1 MEADTLD
8 EVINIAIQIGG
19 QGAKV
24 LGFFLAILFLGKI
37 LEGVKALNDF
47 VSKGRGGLSKGAGN
61 FGKDFAERADNRRAA
76 RAVDGRGIS
85 NITSLGRYRR
95 RASRDAQNAS
105 LKAERSRAEQKYVAG
120 KVATENDDGE
130 LVATRFGRKL
140 AGGSLAGRADPQA
153 VQRALAAAKFTIEK
167 VEADE
172 VKAQHALLENFSP
185 DQLMDVI
192 NNPGAND
199 PAKVAA
205 AIEKIVKVG
214 TTEQIGQAID
224 AHGSSGKSSVITRS
238 LGSALAADG
247 PGFLKGSDIGKIS
260 QGVLGATTADVA
272 AKNVAAGAYSQEKM
286 VAAAP
291 DELKYASDA
300 AAAVAAK
307 TGDMSAVDK
316 LKETADLLEHNAQLV
331 GKIKHNAENIHKL
344 AQYGTI

>member
-37 LEGVKALNDF
+37 LEGVKALND
-47 VSKGRGGLSKGAGN
+47 VISKGRAGAGKGAGE
-61 FGKDFAERADNRRAA
+61 FGKNFAERADNRRAA
-76 RAVDGRGIS
+76 RAMDGRGIS
-85 NITSLGRYRR
+85 NITSLGKFRR
-95 RASRDAQNAS
+95 QAKRDALDNS
-105 LKAERSRAEQKYVAG
+105 LKAERGRSAQSYVAG
-120 KVATENDDGE
+120 QVADENGE
-130 LVATRFGRKL
+130 ATRFGRRL
-140 AGGSLAGRADPQA
+140 AGASLGGSADPQA

-172 VKAQHALLENFSP
+172 VKAQHALLEDFDPS
-185 DQLMDVI
+185 QLMDVI
-192 NNPGAND
+192 NNPGSND

-214 TTEQIGQAID
+214 STEQIAQAID
-224 AHGSSGKSSVITRS
+224 KHGSSGKSSVITRS

-247 PGFLKGSDIGKIS
+247 PGFLKGSDIGRIS
-260 QGVLGATTADVA
+260 QGTLGATTADVA
-272 AKNVAAGAYSQEKM
+272 ARNIAAGTMSQEKM

-300 AAAVAAK
+300 AAALAA
-307 TGDMSAVDK
+307 TGDMSAVNQLKDTATK
-316 LKETADLLEHNAQLV
+316 LEANAQLA
-331 GKIKHNAENIHKL
+331 GKIKHNAENIGKL